1 MITYIYDGS
10 FDGLL
15 SCIYKAF
22 YSKEKPESIV
32 SELEL
37 IENFLM
43 EKEYIKA
50 DTEKSS
56 RVYKAIEEKIG
67 KNSLRKVFFT
77 YLSNIEGREIIIL
90 RYLQLGFKMG
100 KDVDLNLADRD
111 VLAVDKIYRRVSK
124 ERHRLTGLLRFKRIR
139 EGILY
144 AKVEPD
150 HDVIGLLAPH
160 FEKRLKNENFI
171 IHDTKRSIA
180 VFYNKEEWII
190 KGIESRD
197 SFLVKEKEEGIYE
210 DLWRVYFDSISIKRK
225 TNPKLQR
232 NNMPRRYWKNL
243 TEKN

>member
-22 YSKEKPESIV
+22 YSEEKPEIIV

-37 IENFLM
+37 VENFLM

-50 DTEKSS
+50 DTEKSG
-56 RVYKAIEEKIG
+56 RVYRAIEEKIG
-67 KNSLRKVFFT
+67 KNSLRRVFFT
-77 YLSNIEGREIIIL
+77 YLSNIEGREMIIL

-111 VLAVDKIYRRVSK
+111 VLGVDKIYSRVSK

-225 TNPKLQR
+225 ANPKLQR